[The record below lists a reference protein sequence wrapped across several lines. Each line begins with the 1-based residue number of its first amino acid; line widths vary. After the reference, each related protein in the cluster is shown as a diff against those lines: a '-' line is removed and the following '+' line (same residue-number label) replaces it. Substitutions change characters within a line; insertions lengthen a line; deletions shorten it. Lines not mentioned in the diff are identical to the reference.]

1 MLTPQYAA
9 PERLEDLAPGPAADV
24 YALGATLFA
33 LHTGQPPFATNENS
47 APAAV
52 MMRVLNEAAP
62 LHELPETTNQRVRE
76 AIGLAM
82 SRSVDERPSAIEFA
96 SMLRMAAEET
106 VPRVVSDA
114 RTVPLSG
121 AIVGAQRETA
131 NRRPLLL
138 GVFALIAIAV
148 FGTVFALSGGSDEIT
163 NVQVEGAT
171 EEATTDSAV
180 DELAEIEATDATMST
195 TEEVPETTS
204 STSTTISSTVAT
216 TTIAAQIDESTATT
230 AAPET
235 TTTSSAA
242 PTTTAAPET
251 TTTSS
256 AAPETTTTSSAA
268 PTTTTTAAPIVP
280 ALLPPAGL
288 REWRQGH
295 RNGRQ
300 FITVTWE
307 LPANADSA
315 DVSRN
320 GEIVSVSD
328 DNEFFSDET
337 VFSIGQS
344 VTYRVR
350 SAQGNETSAW
360 SDPITIVFNEPFP
373 EVEPPTSL
381 RSDAQG
387 NRNAAK
393 FITVRWSAPAG
404 AVVDVESDGRI
415 VQNGDDN
422 NVFSDEAPFSQGQSV
437 TYRVRSVRD
446 GQTSVWSAPISVP
459 FTTPPR
465 A

>member
-242 PTTTAAPET
+242 PTTT
-251 TTTSS
+251 
-256 AAPETTTTSSAA
+256 
-268 PTTTTTAAPIVP
+268 TTAAAIVP
-280 ALLPPAGL
+280 ALLPPASL

-315 DVSRN
+315 DVSRS
-320 GEIVSVSD
+320 GEIVSVGD
-328 DNEFFSDET
+328 DNELFSDET

-446 GQTSVWSAPISVP
+446 GQNSVWSAPISVP
-459 FTTPPR
+459 FTTPPG